1 MSQGL
6 AGRHSSARVPVQT
19 SLNKVQEERV
29 IATLKCS
36 LEGLGSWRTSG
47 FASSRLT
54 TMKDG
59 GAIRQRA
66 GHTVPGITLAGDE
79 VLGTF
84 TLFQKFG
91 RWHS

>member
-6 AGRHSSARVPVQT
+6 ARSHPGAGVPVQT

-29 IATLKCS
+29 IATLECS
-36 LEGLGSWRTSG
+36 LERLGSWRTSG
-47 FASSRLT
+47 FASPRLT
-54 TMKDG
+54 TMKDS
-59 GAIRQRA
+59 GAVWQCA
-66 GHTVPGITLAGDE
+66 GHTVPGITFAGDE